1 MAFLGIKY
9 KGIQISTNLGQDG
22 VIPQAPGGGGSYEPE
37 AAAFFAAVE
46 AQGGSLVVNTEG
58 STTIDIRPFFNDFV
72 LREKLNGRYNKIKR
86 LYPQL
91 GGTVGSVTVDLVTT
105 NLAFQQNI
113 LSSDVDPVQ
122 GWTGDGITKYMIT
135 DANYSSIV
143 SDYTDHQWG
152 FFHDNFNPVGQG
164 IKYGLY
170 QGSIIH
176 GSYITSNQMIGYH
189 NTSAQQSRGTRPTLG
204 SNIYFSSITT
214 PTNGYVSINGQ
225 TGSQIYSG
233 AISTALLNAKMGIN
247 CAYNSIG
254 TVTSFSTDKCMGHYI
269 AQGMSLAEVQA
280 LEASYQLFVNSI
292 RP

>member
-9 KGIQISTNLGQDG
+9 KGIQVFTNLGQDA
-22 VIPQAPGGGGSYEPE
+22 VIPQAPGGGSSYEPE
-37 AAAFFAAVE
+37 AAAYFSAVE
-46 AQGGSLVVNTEG
+46 AQGGTLAENVKGEY
-58 STTIDIRPFFNDFV
+58 NDFI
-72 LREKLNGRYNKIKR
+72 LREKLSNNLSKVRR
-86 LYPQL
+86 LIPMI
-91 GGTVGSVTVDLVTT
+91 GGTANSILVDSITT
-105 NLAFQQNI
+105 NLCFQQNI
-113 LSSDVDPVQ
+113 LNSDVDPVQ
-122 GWTGDGITKYMIT
+122 GWTGDGATKYMLT
-135 DANYSSIV
+135 DANYGSIV
-143 SDYTDHQWG
+143 SNYRDHQWG

-247 CAYNSIG
+247 CAYNSNG

-269 AQGMSLAEVQA
+269 AEGMSLAEVQA
-280 LEASYQLFVNSI
+280 FEASYQLFVNNI